1 MSHLILQKISVSNNC
16 FKLKMIIF
24 HIDNNHKSWS
34 SY

>member
-1 MSHLILQKISVSNNC
+1 
-16 FKLKMIIF
+16 MIIF